1 MIKTVEELKEYLG
14 DGVTIAYNSRLAI
27 KASVNG
33 KVISLPIDE
42 SKLNKFKKGGKNEN
56 N

>member
-27 KASVNG
+27 KAKVNG
-33 KVISLPIDE
+33 KVICLPIDE
-42 SKLNKFKKGGKNEN
+42 SKLNRFKKGGKNEN

>member
-1 MIKTVEELKEYLG
+1 MIKNIQELRKYLG